1 MIEAKQ
7 VMALRQQTG
16 AGIVDAKQALEEAN
30 GDMEKAHE
38 ILKKK
43 GALKAAKKS
52 SERTTSEGV
61 VASYIHHT
69 KKLGAMIEVQCE
81 TDFVARNEDF
91 QSLAQDLAMQV
102 AAIDPLYVSPETV
115 PANELE
121 KQREI
126 FKAEA
131 AEENKPE
138 EIRAKIIE
146 GKMNRWFS
154 EVCLL
159 KQPFFKDEE
168 KTVEDLINGKI
179 ATIGEKIVVTRFTR
193 YTM

>member
-81 TDFVARNEDF
+81 TDFVARNEEF
-91 QSLAQDLAMQV
+91 QALAQDLAMQV

-126 FKAEA
+126 FKAEVA
-131 AEENKPE
+131 KENKPE
-138 EIRAKIIE
+138 EIKVKIIE
-146 GKMNRWFS
+146 GKINKWFS

-159 KQPFFKDEE
+159 KQAFFKDEE

>member
-91 QSLAQDLAMQV
+91 QALAQDLAMQV

-126 FKAEA
+126 FKAEV

-138 EIRAKIIE
+138 EIKVKIIE
-146 GKMNRWFS
+146 GKINKWFS

-159 KQPFFKDEE
+159 KQAFFKDEE

>member
-1 MIEAKQ
+1 MIDAKQ

-61 VASYIHHT
+61 IASYIHHT

-91 QSLAQDLAMQV
+91 QALAQDLAMQV

-138 EIRAKIIE
+138 EIKAKIIE

-159 KQPFFKDEE
+159 KQAFFKDEE

>member
-91 QSLAQDLAMQV
+91 QALAQDLAMQV

-126 FKAEA
+126 FKAEVA
-131 AEENKPE
+131 KENKPE
-138 EIRAKIIE
+138 EIKVKIIE
-146 GKMNRWFS
+146 GKINKWFS

-159 KQPFFKDEE
+159 KQAFFKDEE

>member
-16 AGIVDAKQALEEAN
+16 AGIVDAKQALEETN
-30 GDMEKAHE
+30 GDMEKATE

-69 KKLGAMIEVQCE
+69 KKLGSMIEVQCE

-91 QSLAQDLAMQV
+91 QALAQDLAMQV

-126 FKAEA
+126 FKAEV

-138 EIRAKIIE
+138 EIKAKIIE
-146 GKMNRWFS
+146 GKMSKWFS

-159 KQPFFKDEE
+159 KQAFFKDEE

>member
-1 MIEAKQ
+1 
-7 VMALRQQTG
+7 
-16 AGIVDAKQALEEAN
+16 
-30 GDMEKAHE
+30 
-38 ILKKK
+38 
-43 GALKAAKKS
+43 
-52 SERTTSEGV
+52 
-61 VASYIHHT
+61 
-69 KKLGAMIEVQCE
+69 MIEVQCE

-91 QSLAQDLAMQV
+91 QALAQDLAMQV

-126 FKAEA
+126 FKAEVA
-131 AEENKPE
+131 KENKPE
-138 EIRAKIIE
+138 EIKVKIIE
-146 GKMNRWFS
+146 GKINKWFS

-159 KQPFFKDEE
+159 KQAFFKDEE